1 MLNNIWQYIQD
12 HAPAIATI
20 FFFLFFCNVVYS
32 VFKKGQEK
40 KFDDY
45 SKIPFKDDYKNPK
58 SKLVEHDNS
67 QSNS

>member
-1 MLNNIWQYIQD
+1 MFNNIWQYIQN

-20 FFFLFFCNVVYS
+20 FFFLFFCHVVYS

-45 SKIPFKDDYKNPK
+45 AKIPFNEPDNNLEKSSKKQDNQKN
-58 SKLVEHDNS
+58 N
-67 QSNS
+67 